1 MAETTLQEPKRRH
14 RWWRWVL
21 WIFAFILILP
31 VIAVLV
37 LQLDSVQD
45 FLRRKGQDYLQ
56 HKLQTKVTIGYVH
69 ARGWD
74 YLELRN
80 VYVGDRANQPL
91 FYTASLKVHYNLLSL
106 LNKELRIN
114 KVEWDSLRINV
125 YRHARD
131 TAFNYQFAVDAFSS
145 PSPTVDTTTGGTSIT
160 FHVRD
165 VNLTHATLNMMDE
178 AGGLNAQAQWDT
190 LYINPDDLLL
200 NDGLYTFRDITVAGL
215 GGQFK
220 QAYLP
225 KTITSAAPPPSPRDS
240 ATERTTPFHLIVK
253 NFKVRNSAFAY
264 GDEGSG
270 VGADFALR
278 SFRAADVNF
287 DKDAAKILL
296 GTITLDS
303 AKGNVVLDIPK
314 DTVVAKTPAAAAP
327 TVNWHVT
334 VSEAGI
340 TRTALKYDNGHPIE
354 VKTGGDPNY
363 NHLDLSGFNTR
374 VTDIHYSA
382 DTIAAVLHQLSV
394 QDKTG
399 FTIRKATMDML
410 FTPTQLRLRDLWLQ
424 TNQSL
429 LRKYIAV
436 TVPSWST
443 ISQQMNRL
451 QLEALLD
458 SSHIALGEWLPFVP
472 DARKN
477 KYMQPLFR
485 KQLDLHAVLKGN
497 MEHLVIDNL
506 YAADND
512 GNVIKTAG
520 SADHVTDAKNIA
532 AALPMLYV
540 QTGNKAIRSWLPP
553 HTMPDSIRLPENMI
567 ITGNFFGGLEDLK
580 TKLDVRSDIA
590 NASIHA
596 HLVHIMDSIRAVYD
610 VQIPHFHVNPG
621 VMIYSPEIGWIDGNL
636 FASGQGYVMSR
647 MQAKAGLHVI
657 DATYNKY
664 TYHDVSLTGDVDNGA
679 FNMQGQSNDTA
690 MLLDF
695 TGSGQLSDSALDA
708 LKASMHLLH
717 ADFYTTHLYH
727 DTLLLKGNLDAD
739 FSSLHPDRIIGN
751 AYLTGWQLGLH
762 NVIYPIDTVLLTA
775 GYTDMQHVNLDG
787 PFGYFH
793 TWGHADYREFG
804 KLGIMV
810 QRPVMPADTAS
821 KFVAPTG
828 QLIGWDAALSIPRSL
843 QPLVP
848 GINIPT
854 PVQFSGHLNSDSS
867 LLDARLYVPTIRYD
881 SLVADSLQLTAHE
894 VDSTLDAKV
903 TLASLQSKF
912 TPLYHT
918 EIDAHANGGI
928 IDWRLL
934 LDDMAQKP
942 RYDVAGQ
949 VRLLPD
955 SVTEISLKPNM
966 LLNRLRWQVDENN
979 MVRLKNSQPDS
990 INLKLNQGAQSIA
1003 VVTQHEADA
1012 NVPALDATIK
1022 DFQLA
1027 TLTGMASKDTLL
1039 AAGTLNAAAHISQWD
1054 LSPKVHAKLKV
1065 DSLAVLNTAVGT
1077 LNATVETEQANQYK
1091 LDATIQGNEN
1101 DVKLAGTYDSTINA
1115 TLDIN
1120 NLSMKSIQPFT
1131 MGNVSNMKG
1140 SARGHFDITGTAAA
1154 PKILGQVHFD
1164 NAGGTIVYTGTPLTL
1179 PDEDIVIDENGI
1191 LFNKLVVQDST
1202 QNELV
1207 VDGRIN
1213 TKNFQQYRF
1222 NLTVDASDFMILG
1235 KQQNPDQPY
1244 YGPAYIDT
1252 HVRLRGDMNL
1262 PRVDMSMKL
1271 LDKSQVNI
1279 TLPASEVSAS
1289 NREGVI
1295 VFVDKD
1301 NPIDSSLAR
1310 GKDTTARA
1318 GFKGVAFNGTIEI
1331 DPKAAIK
1338 IVIDPQNGDYVTAK
1352 GTASLNTSMDP
1363 SNALGVT
1370 GRYEISEGKYEM
1382 SLNQLIKRSFDI
1394 QKGSYIN
1401 FNGDPMN
1408 ADLDITAKYTV
1419 NTSAI
1424 NILEDQ
1430 IGGATGAA
1438 RNQYLQ
1444 KLPIE
1449 VYMEIKGNLKQPE
1462 ITFRLDMPAKDQG
1475 AFNGMVYARLKQINT
1490 VESDLNKQV
1499 MALLVLN
1506 TFLADDPLSSLDN
1519 GGGGVDQMARQS
1531 ASKLISQQLN
1541 NFAGNLIKGIDLNF
1555 DLQSSQDYTTG
1566 QAQDNT
1572 MLNVSASKQLFN
1584 DRLKV
1589 TAGSNVMLE
1598 GSNQAASSLIGDIS
1612 VEYQITKDG
1621 RYRIRVY
1628 QTNLNDVTIQ
1638 GQVIET
1644 GVAFVLV
1651 VDYDHFREIFQ
1662 RAAKEKEAKRLRQ
1675 QQQADK
1681 KLIDK
1686 QAQQP
1691 PPPPPAKQ

>member
-1 MAETTLQEPKRRH
+1 MAETTLQEPKRHH

-45 FLRRKGQDYLQ
+45 YLRRKGQDYLQ
-56 HKLQTKVTIGYVH
+56 RKLHTKVTIGYVH

-74 YLELRN
+74 HLELRN
-80 VYVGDRANQPL
+80 VYVGDQANQTL

-106 LNKELRIN
+106 LSKELRIN
-114 KVEWDSLRINV
+114 KVEWDSLQINV
-125 YRHARD
+125 YRHVTD
-131 TAFNYQFAVDAFSS
+131 SAFNYQFAVNAFTS
-145 PSPTVDTTTGGTSIT
+145 PDSTVDTTSGGTSIT
-160 FHVRD
+160 FHIRD
-165 VNLTHATLNMMDE
+165 VSLTHAKLSMIDE
-178 AGGLNAQAQWDT
+178 VGGMNAQANWDT

-225 KTITSAAPPPSPRDS
+225 KTTTSAEPPPAPKDTS
-240 ATERTTPFHLIVK
+240 AEKSTPFHLIVK
-253 NFKVRNSAFAY
+253 NFKVNNSAFAY

-270 VGADFALR
+270 MGADFALHT
-278 SFRAADVNF
+278 FRVADANF
-287 DKDAAKILL
+287 DKDAARILL

-314 DTVVAKTPAAAAP
+314 DTVLAKTPASNAP

-354 VKTGGDPNY
+354 VKAGGDPNY
-363 NHLDLSGFNTR
+363 NHLDLSGFNTK
-374 VTDIHYSA
+374 VSDIHYSA
-382 DTIAAVLHQLSV
+382 DTIAAVLHSLAV

-399 FTIRKATMDML
+399 FAIRKAAMDVL

-429 LRKYIAV
+429 LRKYISV

-443 ISQQMNRL
+443 LSQEMNKL
-451 QLEALLD
+451 QLEALID

-477 KYMQPLFR
+477 KSMQPLFR
-485 KQLDLHAVLKGN
+485 KQLDLHAVLKGS
-497 MEHLVIDNL
+497 MDHLVIDNF

-520 SADHVTDAKNIA
+520 SADHLLDTKTLS

-540 QTGNKAIRSWLPP
+540 HTGNKAIRSWLPP
-553 HTMPDSIRLPENMI
+553 HTMPDSIRLPQNML
-567 ITGNFFGGLEDLK
+567 ITGNFFGGLQDLK

-590 NASIHA
+590 NATINA

-647 MQAKAGLHVI
+647 MQAKAGLHII

-664 TYHDVSLTGDVDNGA
+664 TYHDVSVNGDVDKGA
-679 FNMQGQSNDTA
+679 FNAQGQSNDTA

-695 TGSGQLSDSALDA
+695 TGSGQFTDSALNT
-708 LKASMHLLH
+708 LKAAMHIMH
-717 ADFYTTHLYH
+717 ADFYTTHLSS
-727 DTLLLKGNLDAD
+727 DTLMLKGNMDAD

-751 AYLTGWQLGLH
+751 AFLTGWQLGMN
-762 NVIYPIDTVLLTA
+762 NVIYPIDTVQLTA
-775 GYTDMQHVNLDG
+775 DYTDMQHVNLEG

-793 TWGHADYREFG
+793 TWGKADYREFG

-810 QRPVMPADTAS
+810 QRPIMAADTAS
-821 KFVAPTG
+821 KFIPPRG
-828 QLIGWDAALSIPRSL
+828 QMIGWDASLSIPRGL
-843 QPLVP
+843 QPLVAS
-848 GINIPT
+848 INLPA

-881 SLVADSLQLTAHE
+881 SLVIDSLQLTAHE

-918 EIDAHANGGI
+918 EINAHANGGI
-928 IDWRLL
+928 IDWHLL
-934 LDDMAQKP
+934 LDDMAKKP

-949 VRLLPD
+949 VRFLAD
-955 SVTEISLKPNM
+955 SITEIALKPNM

-979 MVRLKNSQPDS
+979 VVRLRNSKPDS

-1027 TLTGMASKDTLL
+1027 TITGMVSKDTLL
-1039 AAGTLNAAAHISQWD
+1039 AAGVLNADAHISQWD
-1054 LSPKVHAKLKV
+1054 LSPKVHAKLKI
-1065 DSLAVLNTAVGT
+1065 DSLAVMNTPVGT
-1077 LNATVETEQANQYK
+1077 LNGDVETEQPNQYK
-1091 LDATIQGNEN
+1091 LDATVQGNDN

-1115 TLDIN
+1115 SLDIN

-1131 MGNVSNMKG
+1131 MGSVTNMKG
-1140 SARGHFDITGTAAA
+1140 SARGHFDVTGTASA
-1154 PKILGQVHFD
+1154 PKILGQLHFD
-1164 NAGGTIVYTGTPLTL
+1164 NAGGTIAYTGTPLTL
-1179 PDEDIVIDENGI
+1179 PDEDIVIDDKGI
-1191 LFNKLVVQDST
+1191 LFNKMVIQDST

-1213 TKNFQQYRF
+1213 TKDFQKYRF
-1222 NLTVDASDFMILG
+1222 NLTVDASNFMILG
-1235 KQQNPDQPY
+1235 KQQNPDQLY

-1252 HVRLRGDMNL
+1252 HIRLRGDMNL
-1262 PRVDMSMKL
+1262 PRVDMSVKL

-1295 VFVDKD
+1295 EFVDKD

-1310 GKDTTARA
+1310 SKDTTA
-1318 GFKGVAFNGTIEI
+1318 GPSFKGVAFNGTIEI

-1352 GTASLNTSMDP
+1352 GNASLNASMDP
-1363 SNALGVT
+1363 SNALSVT
-1370 GRYEISEGKYEM
+1370 GRYEINEGKYEM

-1394 QKGSYIN
+1394 QKGSYLN

-1408 ADLDITAKYTV
+1408 AELDITAKYTV

-1449 VYMEIKGNLKQPE
+1449 VYMEIKGDLKQPQ
-1462 ITFRLDMPAKDQG
+1462 ITFRLDMPPKDQG
-1475 AFNGMVYARLKQINT
+1475 AFNGLVYARLKQINT

-1541 NFAGNLIKGIDLNF
+1541 NFAGNLIKGVDLNF
-1555 DLQSSQDYTTG
+1555 DLQSSQDYSSG
-1566 QAQDNT
+1566 SAQDNT

-1584 DRLKV
+1584 DRVKV

-1651 VDYDHFREIFQ
+1651 VDYDHFKEIFQ
-1662 RAAKEKEAKRLRQ
+1662 RAAKEREAKRLRQ

-1691 PPPPPAKQ
+1691 IPPSPPK